1 MSFLQVPPPPP
12 LPLPTT
18 TTLPLPTTTTTLPSS
33 SSSSSSTLL
42 LSSSSQKE
50 IYTYHADWMIY
61 STSWSVRRDYPFR
74 LAIGSFIEE
83 YRNKVDIIQLNTD
96 RLVLERVAQ
105 FEHPYP
111 ATKIQ
116 FHPSS
121 STSNLDLIATSG
133 DYLRLWQLKDH
144 STINNNTTNGTTIG
158 TTTSNH
164 MTSVMVGRD
173 EMNQQPPISTTT
185 TSFTAV
191 SDKSTTM
198 KSNTNNT
205 NTTNNNNTNTT
216 TNSLIQ
222 SQTQHSQQFSVSK
235 YFTFNN
241 DSSSEYCAPL
251 TSFDWCEYNPNI
263 IGTCSIDT
271 TCTIWDIPSGK
282 SVTQLIAHDKEVYD
296 IAFRNQD
303 VFCTVGAD
311 GSLRMFDL
319 RSLEH
324 CSILYET
331 PQLTPLLRLAWN
343 KQDLNYVAC
352 IGMDSNRIVVL
363 DVRYPGMPLM
373 ELCGHKMPVN
383 GIAWAPHSPRHLCS
397 VGDDGQALIWDIN
410 NGGMSSVGIETSG
423 TTIEP
428 ILEYKAECEVNQLG
442 WSSLQMDWISI
453 VFGQKLQILKV

>member
-1 MSFLQVPPPPP
+1 MSFTSQQQQLNGPP
-12 LPLPTT
+12 
-18 TTLPLPTTTTTLPSS
+18 LPSS
-33 SSSSSSTLL
+33 SHQVQPQQLL
-42 LSSSSQKE
+42 RPQQPPQPQHSLLPSPHQKE

-74 LAIGSFIEE
+74 LAIGSFMEE

-96 RLVLERVAQ
+96 QLVLERVAQ

-111 ATKIQ
+111 ATRIQ
-116 FHPSS
+116 FHPSAN
-121 STSNLDLIATSG
+121 TSNLDLIATSG
-133 DYLRLWQLKDH
+133 DYLRLWQL
-144 STINNNTTNGTTIG
+144 
-158 TTTSNH
+158 
-164 MTSVMVGRD
+164 RD
-173 EMNQQPPISTTT
+173 ASTTT
-185 TSFTAV
+185 TM
-191 SDKSTTM
+191 TT
-198 KSNTNNT
+198 
-205 NTTNNNNTNTT
+205 TT
-216 TNSLIQ
+216 TNGNLTTGTNTSSSTMTGNIG
-222 SQTQHSQQFSVSK
+222 SSSHIHTSEPSSTSSTSTKFSVSK

-241 DSSSEYCAPL
+241 DNSSEYCAPL

-282 SVTQLIAHDKEVYD
+282 SLTQLIAHDKEVYD

-331 PQLTPLLRLAWN
+331 PQFTPLLRLAWN

-383 GIAWAPHSPRHLCS
+383 GIAWAPHSAHHLCS
-397 VGDDGQALIWDIN
+397 VGDDGQALIWDIH
-410 NGGMSSVGIETSG
+410 GGMSGTSSVNHVGNGSS
-423 TTIEP
+423 TIEP
-428 ILEYKAECEVNQLG
+428 ILEYKADCEVNQLG